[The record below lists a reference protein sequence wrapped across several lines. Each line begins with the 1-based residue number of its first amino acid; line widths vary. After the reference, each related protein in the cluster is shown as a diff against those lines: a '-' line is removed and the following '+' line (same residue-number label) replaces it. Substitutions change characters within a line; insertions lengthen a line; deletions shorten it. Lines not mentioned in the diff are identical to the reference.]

1 MADTPPSPPDS
12 PSPLPWR
19 PHGSAGPG
27 RRVLGRG
34 LGALIPGADLSTLA
48 GVTEIPIEQIKSN
61 SLQPRSGF
69 DQQSLEELES
79 SIREHGVLQPVLVR
93 PVSGGTYELIAGER
107 RWRAAAAAGLKAVPA
122 IVRQMDDRGAL
133 EVALVENLQR
143 EDLNPVERARAY
155 RRLLADFGLAQ
166 DDVARRVGRSQSSV
180 ANTLRLLGLPGEVLA
195 SLESGRITEGHA
207 RALLAIPEK
216 QKLLE
221 TWKQVESKGLSVRAT
236 ETAARRASISREI
249 HRKRKGTA
257 VDINIIEQSASDRL
271 GSPVRILTRARG
283 GGEIR
288 ISFFSHEDLDRL
300 IGILTG
306 RPGGAQ

>member
-1 MADTPPSPPDS
+1 MADTPPPPPDS
-12 PSPLPWR
+12 PSPLPWK
-19 PHGSAGPG
+19 PHGAAGPG

-61 SLQPRSGF
+61 SLQPRAGF
-69 DQQSLEELES
+69 DPASLGELES

-93 PVSGGTYELIAGER
+93 PVPGGTYELIAGER
-107 RWRAAAAAGLKAVPA
+107 RWRAAASAGLKAVPA

-143 EDLNPVERARAY
+143 EALNPVERARAY
-155 RRLLADFGLAQ
+155 RRLLTDFGLTQ

-180 ANTLRLLGLPGEVLA
+180 ANTMRLIGLPAEILA

-207 RALLAIPEK
+207 RALLAIPDREK
-216 QKLLE
+216 LIE
-221 TWKQVESKGLSVRAT
+221 TWKQVEKKGLSVRAT

-249 HRKRKGTA
+249 RHTRSGMA
-257 VDINIIEQSASDRL
+257 GDISIIEQNASGWL

-288 ISFFSHEDLDRL
+288 ISFFSPDDLDRL

-306 RPGGAQ
+306 RSGGSR